1 MAFDRKSASA
11 KRDLQRPSPTIVQ
24 KREIFE
30 RRTRKS
36 KALKVMYF
44 LSRPIGVAFG
54 LFSLFYRL
62 LVDGLWFVSIKSN
75 TIKMRQLP
83 ENKRLGT
90 LKSEHLPGKFL
101 WTLFRCSTIVKEF
114 QP

>member
-11 KRDLQRPSPTIVQ
+11 KRDLQRTSPTIVQ

-44 LSRPIGVAFG
+44 LSRPIGAAFG
-54 LFSLFYRL
+54 LSSLFYHHCLIETIEENNIMNEEGL
-62 LVDGLWFVSIKSN
+62 LTASTSV
-75 TIKMRQLP
+75 LP
-83 ENKRLGT
+83 KDA
-90 LKSEHLPGKFL
+90 
-101 WTLFRCSTIVKEF
+101 EF
-114 QP
+114 NSLNRVRKH

>member
-44 LSRPIGVAFG
+44 LSRPIGAAFG
-54 LFSLFYRL
+54 LSSLFYHHAHWVYIFVTQWHLKSQLKAEYPHFTQKPTRL
-62 LVDGLWFVSIKSN
+62 L
-75 TIKMRQLP
+75 
-83 ENKRLGT
+83 
-90 LKSEHLPGKFL
+90 
-101 WTLFRCSTIVKEF
+101 
-114 QP
+114 